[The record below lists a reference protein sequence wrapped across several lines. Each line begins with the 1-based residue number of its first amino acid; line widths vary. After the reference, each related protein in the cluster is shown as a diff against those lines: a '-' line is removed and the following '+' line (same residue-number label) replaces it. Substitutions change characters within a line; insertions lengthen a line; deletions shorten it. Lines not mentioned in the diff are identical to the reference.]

1 MRITTTCWIGVPV
14 DVVGLP
20 FWAGEY
26 QPSSQPLRI
35 TMTTIATITATTP
48 SATRFAFA
56 IAPHSDGED
65 FNQSPVAEGSANR
78 EEGASYPP
86 GNFCRKEGRQNDTDQ
101 PRPQSRVPP
110 RPNDDPARPRSPIEI
125 PVSVGLSTDHPTARS
140 ASFLAN
146 AGELNTGRTRKGG
159 AMSFDSSDERIVDYR
174 NYDFRAVWV
183 GRDHVD
189 RFDRALLEC
198 ALDHLDL
205 RRTLEIGTG
214 FGRLTPRILQGNG
227 QYVGIDYDL
236 GGVRDAHDAAVR
248 AGPADSHRAW
258 FAANVYHLPFASG
271 SFSSICMVRVH
282 HHLADPVRAL
292 REIARVLVPGGTAL
306 ITYNDRTG
314 FRSLIHD
321 TGVAL
326 GLRGVAR

>member
-1 MRITTTCWIGVPV
+1 
-14 DVVGLP
+14 
-20 FWAGEY
+20 
-26 QPSSQPLRI
+26 
-35 TMTTIATITATTP
+35 
-48 SATRFAFA
+48 
-56 IAPHSDGED
+56 
-65 FNQSPVAEGSANR
+65 
-78 EEGASYPP
+78 
-86 GNFCRKEGRQNDTDQ
+86 
-101 PRPQSRVPP
+101 
-110 RPNDDPARPRSPIEI
+110 
-125 PVSVGLSTDHPTARS
+125 
-140 ASFLAN
+140 
-146 AGELNTGRTRKGG
+146 
-159 AMSFDSSDERIVDYR
+159 MSFDSSDERIVDYR

-326 GLRGVAR
+326 GLRGVAHDRKLLFAREGHLQVREVPTRQYITSPAQFARDLQSAGLEAVCSFGGPETTAARVLPLRLGLFAGRAWPAAPIFSSQWVVVRKGGQRTQVRAWEDILACPQCGQAGPGVDRRASSISPCPACGFVYREDGGILDVRYVADARPDTPSSEAPNA